1 METHDPKSD
10 VCPEVSPLF
19 NNHSPARTNLR
30 GLWALNIALL
40 AVLAAVTLGGSLQA
54 RAQAQARGRG
64 DYTMVAGGVNGSE
77 VAAVY
82 IADVAN
88 QEIIAMVY
96 NQQTKVLDGLGYRNL
111 AADAASVQRGRTR
124 PNQ

>member
-1 METHDPKSD
+1 MEPLGQKSATLPND
-10 VCPEVSPLF
+10 SL
-19 NNHSPARTNLR
+19 NDSPAQPARNLR

-40 AVLAAVTLGGSLQA
+40 IVLACVTLGGSLQA
-54 RAQAQARGRG
+54 RAQARGRG
-64 DYTMVAGGVNGSE
+64 DYTMVAGGVNGSD

-96 NQQTKVLDGLGYRNL
+96 NQQTKVLDGIGYRNL
-111 AADAASVQRGRTR
+111 AADAASVQRARTR
-124 PNQ
+124 PN